1 MNFHRSE
8 PTEIPLAL
16 TAGRVGQAHL
26 RHGSTGEGPTTW
38 DIRHLA
44 KGVIERTYACGSV
57 TGNTDPL
64 DRRRSTARRNDASL
78 QERHRRQFT
87 SLTEVTEAE
96 VGNVVTVPREDE
108 RSLKSPGSGY
118 LHDLHRV
125 LVIALV
131 LICAGTGVVGW
142 WLHPASEGFQE
153 VPQGLRVVTSGSQFV
168 LKETL
173 VPTGDGG
180 ATLYVDEPTSTG
192 DGVPLL
198 AAGYIE
204 PQTVPGQAGR

>member
-1 MNFHRSE
+1 M
-8 PTEIPLAL
+8 
-16 TAGRVGQAHL
+16 
-26 RHGSTGEGPTTW
+26 
-38 DIRHLA
+38 
-44 KGVIERTYACGSV
+44 
-57 TGNTDPL
+57 
-64 DRRRSTARRNDASL
+64 
-78 QERHRRQFT
+78 
-87 SLTEVTEAE
+87 
-96 VGNVVTVPREDE
+96 
-108 RSLKSPGSGY
+108 
-118 LHDLHRV
+118 

>member
-1 MNFHRSE
+1 MVNLGGASTTTSTPSPPGQLHQFLQGIFFRVGTTGSECTPSTQRDAPCDPELIVVGSTSPPFVLAGEVHSMNFHRSE

-96 VGNVVTVPREDE
+96 VGNVVTVPR
-108 RSLKSPGSGY
+108 
-118 LHDLHRV
+118 
-125 LVIALV
+125 
-131 LICAGTGVVGW
+131 
-142 WLHPASEGFQE
+142 
-153 VPQGLRVVTSGSQFV
+153 
-168 LKETL
+168 
-173 VPTGDGG
+173 
-180 ATLYVDEPTSTG
+180 
-192 DGVPLL
+192 
-198 AAGYIE
+198 
-204 PQTVPGQAGR
+204 